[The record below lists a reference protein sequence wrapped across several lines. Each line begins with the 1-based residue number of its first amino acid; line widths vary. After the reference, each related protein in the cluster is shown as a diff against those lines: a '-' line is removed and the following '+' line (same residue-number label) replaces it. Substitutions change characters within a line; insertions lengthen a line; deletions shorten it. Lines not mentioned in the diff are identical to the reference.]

1 MWRWSHIEKSKIGAL
16 SDYQLD
22 SCRPRHAPVIHQ
34 CAIAQYRATL
44 TLAGFTPAPEQ
55 GPRAQNFPVPAGS
68 NRGKEIFAPGEEI
81 WMKRIIFVYVVLA
94 ATAAVLGAQ
103 QASQPS
109 PYAGTS
115 NPPPDDTIST
125 PAPEPTPEAKPSPS
139 HYTPAQPQAQ
149 RSLDG
154 SLYAVPT
161 NDAPANTAPANSMPA
176 NTNPHNQAD
185 GTDDGI
191 VQVAPDASAAPA
203 LNERAITSDPD
214 GDIVHPAPLPPG
226 TLGEGAV
233 IRVRLMDRIST
244 AMNQNGDPFRTRVV
258 SDVMQDGQVLIPAG
272 AEIDGKV
279 DSVSSGHFAGH
290 GSMRLHPEVVIL
302 ADGSRFRLY
311 ADTTGAPGSNDRVG
325 GEGAIT
331 PGSRLKKV
339 GIEYGTVTGAGIV
352 TGAIIAG
359 PGGALAG
366 GIIGAS
372 VITVHLLVNHPQATL
387 DDGAVLLFTLNE
399 PLQLVPAAQT
409 GN

>member
-1 MWRWSHIEKSKIGAL
+1 
-16 SDYQLD
+16 
-22 SCRPRHAPVIHQ
+22 
-34 CAIAQYRATL
+34 
-44 TLAGFTPAPEQ
+44 
-55 GPRAQNFPVPAGS
+55 
-68 NRGKEIFAPGEEI
+68 
-81 WMKRIIFVYVVLA
+81 MKRTVVVYVVLA
-94 ATAAVLGAQ
+94 AGAALLGAQ
-103 QASQPS
+103 QANQSS
-109 PYAGTS
+109 PYTGTS

-125 PAPEPTPEAKPSPS
+125 PASEPTPQAKPSPS
-139 HYTPAQPQAQ
+139 HYTAAQPPAQAQPAQ

-161 NDAPANTAPANSMPA
+161 SDSPANSGPASNMPTSNMQA
-176 NTNPHNQAD
+176 NQAD

-233 IRVRLMDRIST
+233 IRVRLMDRLST
-244 AMNQNGDPFRTRVV
+244 AMNENGDSFRTRVV
-258 SDVMQDGQVLIPAG
+258 SDVIQDGQVLIPAG

-279 DSVSSGHFAGH
+279 ASVSSGHFAGH
-290 GSMRLHPEVVIL
+290 GSMRLQPEFVIL
-302 ADGSRFRLY
+302 ADGSRFHMY
-311 ADTTGAPGSNDRVG
+311 AETTGAPGSNDRVG

-339 GIEYGTVTGAGIV
+339 GIEYGAVAGAGIV
-352 TGAIIAG
+352 TGAMIAG

-372 VITVHLLVNHPQATL
+372 VITVHLLVDHPQATL
-387 DDGAVLLFTLNE
+387 DDGTVLLFTLSE
-399 PLQLVPAAQT
+399 PLHLVPAAQS

>member
-1 MWRWSHIEKSKIGAL
+1 
-16 SDYQLD
+16 
-22 SCRPRHAPVIHQ
+22 
-34 CAIAQYRATL
+34 
-44 TLAGFTPAPEQ
+44 
-55 GPRAQNFPVPAGS
+55 
-68 NRGKEIFAPGEEI
+68 
-81 WMKRIIFVYVVLA
+81 MKRTVVVYVVLA
-94 ATAAVLGAQ
+94 ATAALLGAQ

-109 PYAGTS
+109 PYSGTS

-125 PAPEPTPEAKPSPS
+125 PAPEPTPEAKPSPN
-139 HYTPAQPQAQ
+139 HYAAPQPSAQAQPAQ

-154 SLYAVPT
+154 SLYTVPADT
-161 NDAPANTAPANSMPA
+161 ASANAGLANNMPA
-176 NTNPHNQAD
+176 KPTPYNQVD

-191 VQVAPDASAAPA
+191 VQVAPDASVAPA
-203 LNERAITSDPD
+203 LNQRTVTNDPD

-233 IRVRLMDRIST
+233 IRVRLLDRLST
-244 AMNQNGDPFRTRVV
+244 AMNENGDTFRTRVV
-258 SDVMQDGQVLIPAG
+258 SDVIQDGQVLIPAG

-279 DSVSSGHFAGH
+279 DSISTGHFAGH
-290 GSMRLHPEVVIL
+290 GSMRLQPEYVIL
-302 ADGSRFRLY
+302 ADGSRFHMY
-311 ADTTGAPGSNDRVG
+311 AQTTGAPGSNDKVG

-339 GIEYGTVTGAGIV
+339 GIEYGAGAGAGVV

-372 VITVHLLVNHPQATL
+372 VITVHLLVDHPQATL

-399 PLQLVPAAQT
+399 PLHLVPAAQT

>member
-1 MWRWSHIEKSKIGAL
+1 
-16 SDYQLD
+16 
-22 SCRPRHAPVIHQ
+22 
-34 CAIAQYRATL
+34 
-44 TLAGFTPAPEQ
+44 
-55 GPRAQNFPVPAGS
+55 
-68 NRGKEIFAPGEEI
+68 
-81 WMKRIIFVYVVLA
+81 MKRIIFVYVVLA
-94 ATAAVLGAQ
+94 ASAALLGAQ

-109 PYAGTS
+109 PYSGTS

-125 PAPEPTPEAKPSPS
+125 PAPEPAPDAKPSPS
-139 HYTPAQPQAQ
+139 HYTGAQPAAQAQPAQ

-154 SLYAVPT
+154 SLYTVPT
-161 NDAPANTAPANSMPA
+161 SNAGNAGSARNMSAADMRA
-176 NTNPHNQAD
+176 NQAD

-203 LNERAITSDPD
+203 LTERMATTDPD

-233 IRVRLMDRIST
+233 IRVRLMDRVST
-244 AMNQNGDPFRTRVV
+244 AMNENGDSFRTRVV
-258 SDVMQDGQVLIPAG
+258 SDVIQDGQVLIPAG

-290 GSMRLHPEVVIL
+290 GSMRLQPEFVIL
-302 ADGSRFRLY
+302 ADGSRFHMY
-311 ADTTGAPGSNDRVG
+311 AETTGAPGSNDRVG
-325 GEGAIT
+325 GEGTIT

-339 GIEYGTVTGAGIV
+339 GIEYGVVAGAGVV

-372 VITVHLLVNHPQATL
+372 VITVHLLVDHPQATL
-387 DDGAVLLFTLNE
+387 DDGTVLLFTLNE
-399 PLQLVPAAQT
+399 PLHLVPAAQT

>member
-1 MWRWSHIEKSKIGAL
+1 
-16 SDYQLD
+16 
-22 SCRPRHAPVIHQ
+22 
-34 CAIAQYRATL
+34 
-44 TLAGFTPAPEQ
+44 
-55 GPRAQNFPVPAGS
+55 
-68 NRGKEIFAPGEEI
+68 
-81 WMKRIIFVYVVLA
+81 MKRIAFVYVVLA
-94 ATAAVLGAQ
+94 TTAALLGAQ

-109 PYAGTS
+109 PYTGTS

-125 PAPEPTPEAKPSPS
+125 PAPEAAPEAKPSPS
-139 HYTPAQPQAQ
+139 HYAPSQLPAQTSQAQ

-154 SLYAVPT
+154 SLYTVPT
-161 NDAPANTAPANSMPA
+161 SDSPMNAGPAENRAARTNSY
-176 NTNPHNQAD
+176 NQAD

-203 LNERAITSDPD
+203 LNERRISSDPD

-233 IRVRLMDRIST
+233 IRVRLMDRLSS
-244 AMNQNGDPFRTRVV
+244 AMNESGDPFRTRVV

-279 DSVSSGHFAGH
+279 DSVSTGHFAGH
-290 GSMRLHPEVVIL
+290 GSMRLQPEFVIL
-302 ADGSRFRLY
+302 SDGSRFHLY
-311 ADTTGAPGSNDRVG
+311 AQTSGAPGSNDRVG
-325 GEGAIT
+325 GEGNVT

-339 GIEYGTVTGAGIV
+339 GVEYGAGAGAGVV
-352 TGAIIAG
+352 TGAIIGG

-372 VITVHLLVNHPQATL
+372 VITVHLLVDHPQATL
-387 DDGAVLLFTLNE
+387 DDGTVLLFTLNE
-399 PLQLVPAAQT
+399 PLRLVSAAQT

>member
-1 MWRWSHIEKSKIGAL
+1 
-16 SDYQLD
+16 
-22 SCRPRHAPVIHQ
+22 
-34 CAIAQYRATL
+34 
-44 TLAGFTPAPEQ
+44 
-55 GPRAQNFPVPAGS
+55 
-68 NRGKEIFAPGEEI
+68 
-81 WMKRIIFVYVVLA
+81 MKRTVFVYVILA
-94 ATAAVLGAQ
+94 ATAALLGAQ

-109 PYAGTS
+109 PYTGTS
-115 NPPPDDTIST
+115 SPPPDDTIST
-125 PAPEPTPEAKPSPS
+125 PAPDAAPEAKPSPS
-139 HYTPAQPQAQ
+139 HYAPAQPPAQAQPAQ

-154 SLYAVPT
+154 SLYTVSPSEG
-161 NDAPANTAPANSMPA
+161 PANAGPADKVPA
-176 NTNPHNQAD
+176 NTNPYNQAD

-203 LNERAITSDPD
+203 LNERMARTDPDRNDPD

-233 IRVRLMDRIST
+233 IRVRLLDHISS
-244 AMNQNGDPFRTRVV
+244 AMNQSGDPFRTRVV

-290 GSMRLHPEVVIL
+290 GSMRLQPEFVVL
-302 ADGSRFRLY
+302 ADGSRFHMY
-311 ADTTGAPGSNDRVG
+311 AETTGAPGSNDRVG

-339 GIEYGTVTGAGIV
+339 GIEYGSVAGAGIV
-352 TGAIIAG
+352 TGAIVGG
-359 PGGALAG
+359 PAGALAG

-372 VITVHLLVNHPQATL
+372 VITVHLLVDHPQATL
-387 DDGAVLLFTLNE
+387 DDGTVLLFTLDE
-399 PLQLVPAAQT
+399 PLHLVPAAQT

>member
-1 MWRWSHIEKSKIGAL
+1 
-16 SDYQLD
+16 
-22 SCRPRHAPVIHQ
+22 
-34 CAIAQYRATL
+34 
-44 TLAGFTPAPEQ
+44 
-55 GPRAQNFPVPAGS
+55 
-68 NRGKEIFAPGEEI
+68 
-81 WMKRIIFVYVVLA
+81 MKRIVFVYVVLA
-94 ATAAVLGAQ
+94 ASAALLGAQ

-109 PYAGTS
+109 PYSGTS

-125 PAPEPTPEAKPSPS
+125 PAPEPAPDAKPSPS
-139 HYTPAQPQAQ
+139 HYTGAQPAAQAQPAQ

-154 SLYAVPT
+154 SLYTVPT
-161 NDAPANTAPANSMPA
+161 SNAGNAGSARNMSAADMRA
-176 NTNPHNQAD
+176 NQAD

-203 LNERAITSDPD
+203 LTERMATTDPD

-233 IRVRLMDRIST
+233 IRVRLMDRVST
-244 AMNQNGDPFRTRVV
+244 AMNENGDSFRTRVV
-258 SDVMQDGQVLIPAG
+258 SDVIQDGQVLIPAG

-290 GSMRLHPEVVIL
+290 GSMRLQPEFVIL
-302 ADGSRFRLY
+302 ADGSRFHMY
-311 ADTTGAPGSNDRVG
+311 AETTGAPGSNDRVG
-325 GEGAIT
+325 GEGTIT

-339 GIEYGTVTGAGIV
+339 GIEYGVVAGAGVV

-372 VITVHLLVNHPQATL
+372 VITVHLLVDHPQATL
-387 DDGAVLLFTLNE
+387 DDGTVLLFTLSE
-399 PLQLVPAAQT
+399 PLHLVPAAQT

>member
-1 MWRWSHIEKSKIGAL
+1 
-16 SDYQLD
+16 
-22 SCRPRHAPVIHQ
+22 
-34 CAIAQYRATL
+34 
-44 TLAGFTPAPEQ
+44 
-55 GPRAQNFPVPAGS
+55 
-68 NRGKEIFAPGEEI
+68 
-81 WMKRIIFVYVVLA
+81 MKRTVFVYVVLA
-94 ATAAVLGAQ
+94 ATAALLGAQ
-103 QASQPS
+103 QANQPS

-139 HYTPAQPQAQ
+139 HYTAAQPAAQAQPAQ

-154 SLYAVPT
+154 SLYTVPT
-161 NDAPANTAPANSMPA
+161 SDGPANAGPARNMPV
-176 NTNPHNQAD
+176 NQAD

-191 VQVAPDASAAPA
+191 VQIAPDASAPPA
-203 LNERAITSDPD
+203 LNERTATSDPD

-233 IRVRLMDRIST
+233 IRVRLRDRLST
-244 AMNQNGDPFRTRVV
+244 AMNENGDSFRTRVV
-258 SDVMQDGQVLIPAG
+258 SDVIQDGQVLIPAG

-290 GSMRLHPEVVIL
+290 GSMRLQPEFVIL
-302 ADGSRFRLY
+302 ADGSRFHMY
-311 ADTTGAPGSNDRVG
+311 AETTGAPGSNDRVG

-339 GIEYGTVTGAGIV
+339 GIEYGAIAGAGVVTGAM
-352 TGAIIAG
+352 IAG

-372 VITVHLLVNHPQATL
+372 VITVHLLVDHPQATL
-387 DDGAVLLFTLNE
+387 DDGTVLLFTLSE
-399 PLQLVPAAQT
+399 PLHLVPAAQT

>member
-1 MWRWSHIEKSKIGAL
+1 MSRYAYIGWFYA
-16 SDYQLD
+16 
-22 SCRPRHAPVIHQ
+22 CGG
-34 CAIAQYRATL
+34 L
-44 TLAGFTPAPEQ
+44 TV
-55 GPRAQNFPVPAGS
+55 PRAQNFPVPAGS
-68 NRGKEIFAPGEEI
+68 NRGKEIFVPGEEI
-81 WMKRIIFVYVVLA
+81 GMKRIVFLYVVLA
-94 ATAAVLGAQ
+94 AAAALLGAQ

-125 PAPEPTPEAKPSPS
+125 PAPEPAPEAKPSPS
-139 HYTPAQPQAQ
+139 HSTAAQPSAQPQ

-154 SLYAVPT
+154 SLYTVPPSEG
-161 NDAPANTAPANSMPA
+161 PANAGPANNMPV
-176 NTNPHNQAD
+176 NTNPNNQAD

-191 VQVAPDASAAPA
+191 VQVAPETSARPA

-233 IRVRLMDRIST
+233 IRVRLMDSLST

-279 DSVSSGHFAGH
+279 NSVSSGHFAGH
-290 GSMRLHPEVVIL
+290 GSMRLQPEFVIL
-302 ADGSRFRLY
+302 ADGSRFHLY
-311 ADTTGAPGSNDRVG
+311 AQTTGAPGSNDRVG

-339 GIEYGTVTGAGIV
+339 GIEYGAVAGAGIV
-352 TGAIIAG
+352 TGAMIAG

-372 VITVHLLVNHPQATL
+372 VITVHLLVDHPQATL
-387 DDGAVLLFTLNE
+387 DDGTVLLFTLNE
-399 PLQLVPAAQT
+399 PLHLVSAAQT

>member
-1 MWRWSHIEKSKIGAL
+1 
-16 SDYQLD
+16 
-22 SCRPRHAPVIHQ
+22 
-34 CAIAQYRATL
+34 
-44 TLAGFTPAPEQ
+44 
-55 GPRAQNFPVPAGS
+55 
-68 NRGKEIFAPGEEI
+68 
-81 WMKRIIFVYVVLA
+81 MKRIVVVYVVLA

-103 QASQPS
+103 QGSQSS
-109 PYAGTS
+109 PYTGTS

-125 PAPEPTPEAKPSPS
+125 PAPESTPEAKPSPS
-139 HYTPAQPQAQ
+139 HYAAAQPSAQPQSQ

-154 SLYAVPT
+154 SLYTVPT
-161 NDAPANTAPANSMPA
+161 SGSPSSARPAENMPA
-176 NTNPHNQAD
+176 RTNPYSQAD

-203 LNERAITSDPD
+203 LNERIARTESERNDPD

-233 IRVRLMDRIST
+233 IRVRLMDRLST
-244 AMNQNGDPFRTRVV
+244 GMNENGDTFRTRVV

-290 GSMRLHPEVVIL
+290 GSMRLQPEFVIL
-302 ADGSRFRLY
+302 NDGSRFHLY
-311 ADTTGAPGSNDRVG
+311 AQTTGAPGSNDRVG

-331 PGSRLKKV
+331 PGSHLKKV
-339 GIEYGTVTGAGIV
+339 GIEYGAGAGAGVV

-372 VITVHLLVNHPQATL
+372 IITVHLLVDHPQASL
-387 DDGAVLLFTLNE
+387 DDGTVLLFTLSE
-399 PLQLVPAAQT
+399 PLHLVPAAQT

>member
-1 MWRWSHIEKSKIGAL
+1 
-16 SDYQLD
+16 
-22 SCRPRHAPVIHQ
+22 
-34 CAIAQYRATL
+34 
-44 TLAGFTPAPEQ
+44 
-55 GPRAQNFPVPAGS
+55 
-68 NRGKEIFAPGEEI
+68 
-81 WMKRIIFVYVVLA
+81 MKRIVFVYVVLA

-103 QASQPS
+103 QGSQPS

-125 PAPEPTPEAKPSPS
+125 PAPEPAPEAKPSPS
-139 HYTPAQPQAQ
+139 HYTAAQPAAQAQPAQ

-154 SLYAVPT
+154 SLYTVPT
-161 NDAPANTAPANSMPA
+161 NDGPANAGSARNMPA
-176 NTNPHNQAD
+176 NQVD

-191 VQVAPDASAAPA
+191 VQVAPDASVAPA
-203 LNERAITSDPD
+203 LNQRATASDPD

-233 IRVRLMDRIST
+233 IRVRLMDRLST
-244 AMNQNGDPFRTRVV
+244 AMNENGDTFRTRVV
-258 SDVMQDGQVLIPAG
+258 SDVIQDGQVLIPAG

-279 DSVSSGHFAGH
+279 DSVSTGHFAGH
-290 GSMRLHPEVVIL
+290 GSMRLQPEFVIL
-302 ADGSRFRLY
+302 ADGSRFHMY
-311 ADTTGAPGSNDRVG
+311 AETTGAPGSNDKVG

-339 GIEYGTVTGAGIV
+339 GIEYGAGAGAGVV
-352 TGAIIAG
+352 TGAIVGG

-372 VITVHLLVNHPQATL
+372 VITVHLLVDHPQATL
-387 DDGAVLLFTLNE
+387 EDGAVLLFTLNE
-399 PLQLVPAAQT
+399 PLHLVAAAQT